1 VEKRVMNREKREKE
15 IPVKATESRWYAAYT
30 NPRTEKK
37 VYQRLVDAGIETF
50 LPLQKSKRKWS
61 DRIKWVEEPLIK
73 SYIFV
78 KVKPIEFP
86 IVFRTPGIVRFIAF
100 EGRPVSIPET
110 QINNLRLLVDS
121 DAEIDVT
128 SEKFE
133 KGDNIEVIA
142 GSLAG
147 LRGELIKTGTKKRV
161 VVRID
166 SLEHN
171 ILVTIPHTFL
181 AKLPKE

>member
-1 VEKRVMNREKREKE
+1 MNGIKNTEKDKTVAPIQE
-15 IPVKATESRWYAAYT
+15 VAESRWYAAYT
-30 NPRTEKK
+30 NPRAEKR

-61 DRIKWVEEPLIK
+61 DRIKWVEKPLIN

-78 KVKPIEFP
+78 KVKPIQFP
-86 IVFRTPGIVRFIAF
+86 IVFRTTGIVKLITF
-100 EGRPVSIPET
+100 EGRPVSIPEA
-110 QINNLRLLVDS
+110 QINNMRLLVDS
-121 DAEIDVT
+121 DADIEVT
-128 SEKFE
+128 FEKFE

-142 GSLAG
+142 GSLSG

-161 VVRID
+161 IVRID

-171 ILVTIPHTFL
+171 ILVTIPQTFIS
-181 AKLPKE
+181 KITKE

>member
-1 VEKRVMNREKREKE
+1 MNGKNNTETANNT
-15 IPVKATESRWYAAYT
+15 ATLQRIENKWYAAYT
-30 NPRTEKK
+30 NPRAEKR
-37 VYQRLVDAGIETF
+37 VYNRLVDAGIETF

-61 DRIKWVEEPLIK
+61 DRIKWVEKPLIN

-78 KVKPIEFP
+78 RVKPVQFP
-86 IVFRTPGIVRFIAF
+86 IVYRTSGIVRLITF
-100 EGRPVSIPET
+100 EGRPVSIPEA

-121 DAEIDVT
+121 DAEIDIT

-147 LRGELIKTGTKKRV
+147 LRGELIKIGTKKRV
-161 VVRID
+161 IVRID

-181 AKLPKE
+181 SKIPKL

>member
-1 VEKRVMNREKREKE
+1 MNGITNTETGEKTAQTQ
-15 IPVKATESRWYAAYT
+15 KAGSRWYAAYT
-30 NPRTEKK
+30 NPRAEKR
-37 VYQRLVDAGIETF
+37 VYGRLLESGIETF

-61 DRIKWVEEPLIK
+61 DRVKWVEKPLIN

-78 KVKPIEFP
+78 RVKPVQFP
-86 IVFRTPGIVRFIAF
+86 IVFRTPGIVRLITF
-100 EGRPVSIPET
+100 EGRPVSIPEA
-110 QINNLRLLVDS
+110 QINNLRLLVDA

-147 LRGELIKTGTKKRV
+147 LKGELVKTGTKKRV
-161 VVRID
+161 IVRID

-171 ILVTIPHTFL
+171 ILVTIPQTFL
-181 AKLPKE
+181 SKLPKY